1 MLGHAGMALPLWVCL
16 HTPGSRTAE
25 LARLA
30 ESQDW
35 PGMEQ
40 LEIIAAR
47 EKGTREDLSLTGNAV
62 LVQLKKREPKW
73 VMVQAFGHVGSMAH
87 LAVC

>member
-1 MLGHAGMALPLWVCL
+1 MHIRNAITVLKSVVEVFPAINFHGTKIL
-16 HTPGSRTAE
+16 
-25 LARLA
+25 
-30 ESQDW
+30 
-35 PGMEQ
+35 EQ